1 MDGGHKAVY
10 PITSSHLGF
19 QKPEERTGVE
29 GRAAG
34 GGGWAPRRPSAQA
47 SDSVS
52 VEGRTTPSVDIAE
65 VRGCL
70 PVSLKD
76 APVHPTSGSLGE
88 MPEET
93 GLTLGSWEGIGQDR
107 TLWRVVLPCVPLPC
121 SCA

>member
-1 MDGGHKAVY
+1 MAGTRLFIPLPRRIWDFRNRKKGPA
-10 PITSSHLGF
+10 L
-19 QKPEERTGVE
+19 
-29 GRAAG
+29 RAAQQAG
-34 GGGWAPRRPSAQA
+34 EAGPRVRPSAQA